1 MSLSPPTVRP
11 WLLTAA
17 VCCVLF
23 AGTVLLFSR
32 GLGYDFSNYDDPSYV
47 TNNVHVQ
54 AGFTRESLAWAFTG
68 HADYWHPLTWLSHML
83 DWQLWRDHAGG
94 HHLTSVLWHALN
106 AVLAFLVL
114 RRLTGAMA
122 MAGFA
127 AALFAWH
134 PLRVE
139 SVVWIT
145 ERKDVMS
152 GCFFLL
158 TLWAFASYAR
168 SGTGVPPA
176 KSAPRSSRPLRPS
189 PTDPQ
194 AVPVGAHL
202 GAPSIPAAPARSWP
216 FYLLTL
222 ALFLAGL
229 MCKPM
234 LVTLPGVLFLLNIW
248 PLRRL
253 DLSVLDRATWRR
265 ARQLLLEQVPLLALS
280 LAIAAVTVLMQQTQ
294 GAFVLDLPFGARLGN
309 AVVSIARYLGKF
321 LWPVDLAVCYPHPG
335 HWPWLAITGAAA
347 LFLGL
352 TALAWWQRRARPWVL
367 VGWAGFLVALLPAL
381 GLVQVGFQAMADR
394 YTYAPIL
401 LLQLALLW
409 TLQPLLASRPL
420 ARKAAAAAAVAVL
433 FGCAAR
439 TWNQQAVWRDP
450 ATLFRHALAVTERNE
465 VGHALLAYTLATQG
479 ELGEAAIHSRR
490 ALELNPRNQ
499 TALFTLASVLER
511 QGHTAEAAGFYH
523 QVLALNPK
531 DSDTEY
537 RLGLLLLRQ
546 RDPAAA
552 QHLRAVGQRHPEL
565 AEQRVAEGM
574 DHTLHGRA
582 KLGLA
587 QFEVA
592 LALNPDEPTAHFGA
606 GLALAQLDRDN
617 DAIAAHRNALRLRAD
632 YPEAHTELGL
642 LLLSRGDAAG
652 AATHFRAALRSAPE
666 LATAH
671 LGLARA
677 VEQLGRADEAA
688 ASFARAVELA
698 PDSPVVQRT
707 VAQAFAR
714 RQQFAAAVE
723 HYQRAIELQPQDAT
737 LHAELG
743 YALILSG
750 RRADGVAAWKA
761 ALALDPTLP
770 GLRERLERLEQTESR

>member
-1 MSLSPPTVRP
+1 M
-11 WLLTAA
+11 
-17 VCCVLF
+17 LF
-23 AGTVLLFSR
+23 ACTVLLFSR
-32 GLGYDFSNYDDPSYV
+32 GLSYDFSNYDDPAFV

-54 AGFTRESLAWAFTG
+54 AGFTKESLAWAFTG
-68 HADYWHPLTWLSHML
+68 QADYWHPLTWLSHML
-83 DWQLWRDHAGG
+83 DWQLWRDNAGG

-114 RRLTGAMA
+114 RRLTGAPWTSA
-122 MAGFA
+122 FA

-158 TLWAFASYAR
+158 TLWAFAAYAQRRDAHSGR
-168 SGTGVPPA
+168 S
-176 KSAPRSSRPLRPS
+176 LRPS
-189 PTDPQ
+189 QTDPH
-194 AVPVGAHL
+194 AVPAEAHL
-202 GAPSIPAAPARSWP
+202 GAPSIPSAPARPWP

-222 ALFLAGL
+222 GLFLAGL

-234 LVTLPGVLFLLNIW
+234 LVTLPGVLFLLNVW

-253 DLSVLDRATWRR
+253 DLSVLDRAMWRR
-265 ARQLLLEQVPLLALS
+265 TGQLLLEQVPLLALS
-280 LAIAAVTVLMQQTQ
+280 LAIATVTVLMQQTQ

-321 LWPVDLAVCYPHPG
+321 LWPANLTVCYPHPG
-335 HWPWLAITGAAA
+335 HWPWLVIMGA
-347 LFLGL
+347 
-352 TALAWWQRRARPWVL
+352 TALVVVVTAVAWWQRRARPWVL

-381 GLVQVGFQAMADR
+381 GLIQVGFQAMADR

-409 TLQPLLASRPL
+409 TLAPLLAARPF
-420 ARKAAAAAAVAVL
+420 ARKTAAVTAVAVL
-433 FGCAAR
+433 LGGAIR
-439 TWNQQAVWRDP
+439 TWEQQAVWRDP
-450 ATLFRHALAVTERNE
+450 TTLFRHALAVTERNE
-465 VGHALLAYTLATQG
+465 VGHALLAYTLATQS
-479 ELGEAAIHSRR
+479 ELEEAAIHSRR
-490 ALELNPRNQ
+490 ALELNPRNR

-511 QGHTAEAAGFYH
+511 QGHAGDAAELYRR
-523 QVLALNPK
+523 VLELNPK

-546 RDPAAA
+546 RDPGAQ
-552 QHLRAVGQRHPEL
+552 QHLHAVGQRHPEL
-565 AEQRVAEGM
+565 VQQRIAEGM

-582 KLGLA
+582 HLGLA

-592 LALNPDEPTAHFGA
+592 LALNPDEPAAHFGA
-606 GLALAQLDRDN
+606 GLALAQLDRDD
-617 DAIAAHRNALRLRAD
+617 DAITAHRNALRLRAD

-642 LLLSRGDAAG
+642 LLLSRGEPAEAE
-652 AATHFRAALRSAPE
+652 THFRAALRSAPE

-677 VEQLGRADEAA
+677 AEQLGRADEAT
-688 ASFARAVELA
+688 ASFTRAVELA
-698 PDSPVVQRT
+698 PDSPLVQRT
-707 VAQAFAR
+707 AAQAFAR

-723 HYQRAIELQPQDAT
+723 HYQRAIELQPQDAA
-737 LHAELG
+737 LRAELG

-750 RRADGVAAWKA
+750 RRADGIAAWKA

-770 GLRERLERLEQTESR
+770 GLRERLDRLERTEAR